1 MFHNRMTGRALVVGV
16 DGSASAAVAV
26 AWGVAA
32 ARRHDSGLR
41 LVAAYQDHPLAD
53 AVRERVSHNP
63 AEELISRAV
72 ALDRLETAA
81 AHAGRLAP
89 DLVLETSAVSGPA
102 TSVLL
107 RASESAAAIVVGCRR
122 LGPIHRVVTSSVS
135 GTLAAS
141 ASCPVVVVRAS
152 PSRSIGDTRVV
163 VGVAGA
169 ESAGALALAFDE
181 AARFGAGLTA
191 VHVPN
196 IGTRDQTMS
205 TADHHDYMAEDGHA
219 MLRQML
225 HPLRS
230 AYPNV
235 DVCSNVVQGSA
246 ANRLVTLT
254 ENAGLL
260 VLGARTSGASSV
272 PALGRVQ
279 REVLRRSHC
288 PVAVAHASPVGAG
301 LPDHLPD
308 HSARKARR

>member
-1 MFHNRMTGRALVVGV
+1 MLHNRMTDRALVVGV
-16 DGSASAAVAV
+16 DGSPSAALAV
-26 AWGVAA
+26 AWGVDA

-41 LVAAYQDHPLAD
+41 LVVAYQDHPLAD
-53 AVRERVSHNP
+53 AVRERVGQNP
-63 AEELISRAV
+63 AEELTSWAV
-72 ALDRLETAA
+72 ALERLETAA
-81 AHAGRLAP
+81 ANARRLGP
-89 DLVLETSAVSGPA
+89 DLVVETSAMAGPA

-122 LGPIHRVVTSSVS
+122 LGPIHRVVTTSVS

-163 VGVAGA
+163 VGVAGP
-169 ESAGALALAFDE
+169 ESASALELAFDE

-191 VHVPN
+191 VHVPCT
-196 IGTRDQTMS
+196 GTRDQTMS
-205 TADHHDYMAEDGHA
+205 TADHHDHMAEDGHA
-219 MLRQML
+219 MLRHML

-235 DVCSNVVQGSA
+235 DVRSNVVQGSA
-246 ANRLVTLT
+246 ASRLVTLS
-254 ENAGLL
+254 ENARLL
-260 VLGARTSGASSV
+260 VLGARTSGSSSV

-288 PVAVAHASPVGAG
+288 PVAVAHVSPVGAG
-301 LPDHLPD
+301 LPGHLSDHT
-308 HSARKARR
+308 ARKARR